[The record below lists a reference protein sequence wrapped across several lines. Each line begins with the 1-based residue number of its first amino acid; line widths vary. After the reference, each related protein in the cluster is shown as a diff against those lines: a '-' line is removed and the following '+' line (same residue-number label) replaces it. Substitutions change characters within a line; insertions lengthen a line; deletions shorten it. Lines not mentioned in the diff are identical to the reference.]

1 MSEGTPQGLDCRP
14 TARRGLMVLVAM
26 LLLAALP
33 AGFAFAPTAGYGNAQ
48 RSSWRTASL
57 LPPARR
63 GAADTQTAALAASP
77 SGPGFSTAG
86 MLAAAR
92 EFSSAYMSYRAGRES
107 GWVRAAIQWTCT
119 PAFARSLLAQPLQ
132 TASTAASRVV
142 SVLALGGDTVRV
154 NYFSGRD
161 RSHGSALVLT
171 LTASHGR
178 WLVSHLGT

>member
-1 MSEGTPQGLDCRP
+1 VSEGTPQGLDCRP

-33 AGFAFAPTAGYGNAQ
+33 AGFALAPTAGYGNAQ

-63 GAADTQTAALAASP
+63 GAADAADTQAAPP

-86 MLAAAR
+86 MLTAAR
-92 EFSSAYMSYRAGRES
+92 EFASAYVSYRAGRES
-107 GWVRAAIQWTCT
+107 GWVRTAIQWTCT
-119 PAFARSLLAQPLQ
+119 PAFARSLLAQPPQ
-132 TASTAASRVV
+132 AASIAASRVA
-142 SVLALGGDTVRV
+142 SVLALGGDTVRM

-161 RSHGSALVLT
+161 RSHGAALMLT